1 MAVNEVKETKGKML
15 ERRSM
20 NHPVIGIDL
29 GGTKIL
35 ASAIDATGMILSR
48 FKKRTKAEKPF
59 QEVVQRI
66 ANCARGA
73 AEEAGISLSDVA
85 GVGIGA
91 PGAMNPATGI
101 IHIAPNLNWKEVPLK
116 KLLEDDL
123 GVPIF
128 LENDV
133 NLGTLGEQRL
143 GAGVG
148 QKNIFGMFV
157 GTGIGGGIII
167 DGKLYEG
174 ASFMAGE
181 VGHIPM
187 VVDGPPCGCG
197 RKGCFEAMAGRLAVV
212 RDIANAV
219 KKGEKTSLLM
229 EKNGDILSIKSNAIA
244 QAWKDGD
251 PLTVRVLKNA
261 AFYIGRG
268 VASVIAIFNPDAV
281 ILGGGLIEA
290 LDSVFFQQII
300 KSAEVHSIPAMFKGT
315 KILRALL
322 GDDAGIIGAAFHTR
336 DCLNSNEHNTQ
347 KNN

>member
-1 MAVNEVKETKGKML
+1 MPASQSKETKEKPM
-15 ERRSM
+15 ERSAAE
-20 NHPVIGIDL
+20 HPVIGIDL

-35 ASAIDATGMILSR
+35 ASTIDATGKILSR

-73 AEEAGISLSDVA
+73 AQEAGIPLADIA

-91 PGAMNPATGI
+91 PGAMNPIAGI
-101 IHIAPNLNWKEVPLK
+101 IHFAPNLNWKEVPLK

-123 GVPIF
+123 GVPVF

-133 NLGTLGEQRL
+133 NLGTLGEQRF

-148 QKNIFGMFV
+148 MKNIFGMFV

-187 VVDGPPCGCG
+187 VLDGPLCGCG
-197 RKGCFEAMAGRLAVV
+197 RWGCFEAIAGRLAVV

-219 KKGEKTSLLM
+219 KQGEKTSLLM
-229 EKNGDILSIKSNAIA
+229 EKSDDILSIKSNAIA
-244 QAWKDGD
+244 KAWQEGD
-251 PLTVRVLKNA
+251 ALTVKVLKNA

-268 VASVIAIFNPDAV
+268 VASIIAIFNPDAV

-290 LDSVFFQQII
+290 LDNSFFQQII
-300 KSAEVHSIPAMFKGT
+300 KSADVHSIPAMFKET

-322 GDDAGIIGAAFHTR
+322 GDDAGIIGAAFHSW
-336 DCLNSNEHNTQ
+336 DCLANGNSAQ